1 MELAYRLPR
10 VWARVLAG
18 EVAVW
23 KARRIAQATASLP
36 PEGAAAVDRALYFVA
51 ARCSYAEI
59 DRQVEK
65 ARKEHDPVETERR
78 RAEAAEKRHVQVH
91 LGAMTYDGLV
101 PITAM
106 AHVPDAVAFEDYLA
120 TRSAELDPAI
130 PLQVRRSMV
139 LGMLGGRHGDT
150 PGEEG
155 SPPGVMVFVHTRPG
169 QATAEVDNT
178 RSTTTIEQVR
188 EWCTRAGTKVTIRPV
203 IDLAE
208 EKTTDSYTPTD
219 RMVEQ
224 VKLRHPECPFP
235 GCHRPSRPGYRAKKR
250 KKRKDPAG
258 TDEQQQEHGSD
269 LDHRGEWPEGT
280 TTSSNLY
287 PPCRGHHRL
296 KTFTCW
302 TYDHDTATGFTW
314 TSPLGYTYTE
324 PGPRTDPGSQRHTG

>member
-1 MELAYRLPR
+1 MEGPPDRPSHRL
-10 VWARVLAG
+10 
-18 EVAVW
+18 
-23 KARRIAQATASLP
+23 
-36 PEGAAAVDRALYFVA
+36 AAARGCGGVDKALYFVA
-51 ARCSYAEI
+51 RRCSYAEI

-78 RAEAAEKRHVQVH
+78 RAEAAEKRHVKTH

-106 AHVPDAVAFEDYLA
+106 ADVPDAVAFEDYLA
-120 TRSAELDPAI
+120 TQAAGMDPAI

-139 LGMLGGRHGDT
+139 LGMLGGRHGDA

-155 SPPGVMVFVHTRPG
+155 SAPGVMVFVHTRPG
-169 QATAEVDNT
+169 QAMVDVDNT
-178 RSTTTIEQVR
+178 RSTTTVEQVQ

-208 EKTTDSYTPTD
+208 EMTTDGYTPTE

-224 VKLRHPECPFP
+224 VKLRHAECPFP
-235 GCHRPSRPGYRAKKR
+235 GCHRPTRPGHKAKR
-250 KKRKDPAG
+250 KKRTDPAG
-258 TDEQQQEHGSD
+258 TGKQQQEHGSD
-269 LDHRGEWPEGT
+269 LDHRQEWPEGQ

-296 KTFTCW
+296 KTFTDW
-302 TYDHDTATGFTW
+302 TYTYDPATGFTW
-314 TSPLGYTYTE
+314 TSPLGYTYTD
-324 PGPRTDPGSQRHTG
+324 PGPNSGPSSDPSSRRHPG

>member
-78 RAEAAEKRHVQVH
+78 RVEAAEKRHVKVH

-106 AHVPDAVAFEDYLA
+106 ADVPDAVAFEDYVA
-120 TRSAELDPAI
+120 TEAAGMDPAI

-139 LGMLGGRHGDT
+139 LNMLGGRHGDA

-155 SPPGVMVFVHTRPG
+155 SAPGVMVFVHTRPG
-169 QATAEVDNT
+169 QAMVDVDNT
-178 RSTTTIEQVR
+178 LSTTTVEQVQ

-208 EKTTDSYTPTD
+208 EMTTDAYTPTE

-224 VKLRHPECPFP
+224 VKLRFGECPFP

-250 KKRKDPAG
+250 KKRVDPAG
-258 TDEQQQEHGSD
+258 TGEQQQEHGSD
-269 LDHRGEWPEGT
+269 LDHRQEWPEGK
-280 TTSSNLY
+280 TTSSNLF

-296 KTFTCW
+296 KTFTDW
-302 TYDHDTATGFTW
+302 TYDYDPATGFTW
-314 TSPLGYTYTE
+314 TSPLGYRY
-324 PGPRTDPGSQRHTG
+324 TDPGSSRHPG